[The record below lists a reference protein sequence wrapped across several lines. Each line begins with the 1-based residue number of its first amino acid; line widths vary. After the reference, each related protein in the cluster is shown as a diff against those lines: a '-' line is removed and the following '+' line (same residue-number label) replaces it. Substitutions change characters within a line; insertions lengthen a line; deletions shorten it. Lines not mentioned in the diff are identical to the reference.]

1 MAGSNNAVEVQS
13 GKYML
18 TDSRPD
24 LQTEQ
29 EGDAS
34 DHRLVY
40 F

>member
-13 GKYML
+13 GKYTL

-24 LQTEQ
+24 LQTEP
-29 EGDAS
+29 ERDAS